1 MRNFLFKMLMITST
15 VLTLFL
21 FSNFVVMADNQNETI
36 ILQKTEDEYIIYY
49 KNICDSEFQYALSI
63 NSEEVEEDLTFINS
77 VKDKDTEKALNV
89 IFFKKSAFM
98 GQEKEN
104 YIYIWIKDIEGN
116 TIIKADKIDLT
127 NSITDEMIELVD
139 STTKRIDVDTT
150 QKNETTQNI
159 NGVKTSITVGK
170 VVIKENANSKYY
182 YKLIKADEENPK
194 EKEFFELAET
204 IQKGTDNTYESLT
217 QSKKFYKL
225 YNELMPKEE
234 EWKKVENSEILQPET
249 TRNGDKYIVWLKE
262 SNDGKDIIDAKF
274 LISVY
279 EYKPEYEKDDKIIQT
294 PVKSPVTYDNPA
306 LIIIFVIV
314 IVAIISLIILKA
326 KTTKK
331 SKH

>member
-1 MRNFLFKMLMITST
+1 
-15 VLTLFL
+15 
-21 FSNFVVMADNQNETI
+21 
-36 ILQKTEDEYIIYY
+36 
-49 KNICDSEFQYALSI
+49 
-63 NSEEVEEDLTFINS
+63 
-77 VKDKDTEKALNV
+77 
-89 IFFKKSAFM
+89 
-98 GQEKEN
+98 
-104 YIYIWIKDIEGN
+104 
-116 TIIKADKIDLT
+116 
-127 NSITDEMIELVD
+127 
-139 STTKRIDVDTT
+139 
-150 QKNETTQNI
+150 
-159 NGVKTSITVGK
+159 
-170 VVIKENANSKYY
+170 
-182 YKLIKADEENPK
+182 
-194 EKEFFELAET
+194 
-204 IQKGTDNTYESLT
+204 
-217 QSKKFYKL
+217 
-225 YNELMPKEE
+225 MPKEE

>member
-150 QKNETTQNI
+150 QKYETKQNI
-159 NGVKTSITVGK
+159 NGVDTSVTVGK
-170 VVIKENANSKYY
+170 VIINENENSKYY
-182 YKLIKADEENPK
+182 YKLIKADEDNLK
-194 EKEFFELAET
+194 EKELFELAET
-204 IQKGTDNTYESLT
+204 IHEGTDNTYVSLNL
-217 QSKKFYKL
+217 SRKFYEL
-225 YNELMPKEE
+225 YNELMPSES
-234 EWKKVENSEILQPET
+234 EWKEVENSEILQPET
-249 TRNGDKYIVWLKE
+249 ARDGDKYIVWLKE
-262 SNDGKDIIDAKF
+262 ENENIVDAKF
-274 LISVY
+274 LVSVY
-279 EYKPEYEKDDKIIQT
+279 EYTPEYIKEDKVIT
-294 PVKSPVTYDNPA
+294 KVVKSPVTYDNPA
-306 LIIIFVIV
+306 LIIIFIIV
-314 IVAIISLIILKA
+314 IIAIITVIILKM
-326 KTTKK
+326 KSNKK
-331 SKH
+331 IEKK